1 MPTYSQNL
9 PLIPTEYVPIDYSHD
24 AQFQLAEAQAAAT
37 NIAKVKSRYE
47 DLLGMDLTNDKS
59 KTALSSFM
67 KGAEEDLRKVSGM
80 DMMVASNASDALN
93 ILKPLTDLDGQY
105 GYIVVDNVFTKK
117 YNSNKSLASAARIK
131 GENYNQAADDYLDI
145 QRKRF
150 ENTDDVNQWKYIL
163 SDSIDY
169 TPYYDTQK
177 ELMDLVSKF
186 KPDSIEADQTGGGRI
201 VTTKDSS
208 VYASRLQDYLEAN
221 LSDKYKN
228 QMNLES
234 KVNYGKQQLLSYDPT
249 TKSYNGTKIYDYYN
263 GILGEVKATKVN
275 TYNQEKNSLE
285 REVTLLGNTPDGIEK
300 QKELKK
306 RIGQIDGAIKNING
320 QTLDKSL
327 FENPADYRKAEAIA
341 SNIVATKDL
350 TDKALSLAHL
360 DISVTQKA
368 DEAYWKKLSYDL
380 DEKKFAYQITKDKED
395 REWDKQKELI
405 KAGLKHI
412 NPQTGAV
419 EDGGYFTPQPIT
431 DMSQEQQESGADRG
445 LHKINGI
452 LDKVEGT
459 LGSAGMDF
467 IDSHFKVGFKDAK
480 QAMEKEPTKFAGKT
494 WGQVTSGP
502 YASLG
507 QSNSFN
513 QFLLSSAQKMYGLGT
528 AAVLKG
534 KYVGGAKIIDMKDS
548 GSTARITTDKGM
560 YILDKKTNK
569 VVDLKGNVVDNDF
582 NKFTQ
587 EDLNKLPY
595 DVVMELAIGSV
606 NAPTARAALK
616 TSLDAAEYTKADMQ
630 LQMAE
635 SNKAKLENRLR
646 DALVGTAFEGLD
658 IDITRINDKDYMAEK
673 ARLAKTNYINNL
685 VGKNF
690 DGNTVKRVYQD
701 GGTWYAE
708 VENSNGLFGRKGV
721 TEMKLKDTPFYDTK
735 YFSDPE
741 NSSFWGGEESNES
754 VTQRMLNKV
763 YENFDNNSSDLT
775 PYEMEQRA
783 AVPVLV
789 PAKDRAGDKDLK
801 EEWTAYAN
809 NNLNIVRGSSD
820 PQKVIVGLVNDFP
833 EAFIPIKDAKG
844 YRFEL
849 NGAYVES
856 VMTDVDKKRL
866 FGRLDQVVGKSNN
879 WFVGTFTDNI
889 TDAGE
894 AVDALNEFASEKQ
907 PDLFRVSVPG
917 YDDSQFRNDKSAAS
931 VLTGG
936 GFTLKTNIPTGY
948 ENININ
954 PLSLSLTN
962 FGAATLNDAKLDL
975 KGQLIIP
982 NIASDGSIQR
992 DKSGEVKVYSK
1003 DASEFQYSNEQLL
1016 AKGSEIMLTVG
1027 SVANA
1032 WSAIIEKMNNPS
1044 PGVTYKYIK
1053 DVYDQALKEKDN
1065 LTLNNLKI
1073 VGITK

>member
-59 KTALSSFM
+59 KDALSSFM

-93 ILKPLTDLDGQY
+93 VLKPLTDLDGQY

-117 YNSNKSLASAARIK
+117 YKSNKSLAGAARIK

-163 SDSIDY
+163 SDSVDY

-208 VYASRLQDYLEAN
+208 VYASRLQDFLEAN

-234 KVNYGKQQLLSYDPT
+234 KVNYGKQQLLSYDAT
-249 TKSYNGTKIYDYYN
+249 TKSYNGNKIYDYYN

-368 DEAYWKKLSYDL
+368 DEVYWKKLNYDL
-380 DEKKFAYQITKDKED
+380 DEKKFAYQVTKDKED
-395 REWDKQKELI
+395 REWERQKELI

-412 NPQTGAV
+412 NPLTGAV

-452 LDKVEGT
+452 LDKVQGNLGT
-459 LGSAGMDF
+459 AGMDF

-480 QAMEKEPTKFAGKT
+480 QAMEKEPTKFVGKT
-494 WGQVTSGP
+494 WGQVISGP

-513 QFLLSSAQKMYGLGT
+513 QFLLSSAQKMYSLGT

-534 KYVGGAKIIDMKDS
+534 KYVGGAKIIDMRDS
-548 GSTARITTDKGM
+548 GTTARITTDKGT

-587 EDLNKLPY
+587 DDLNKLPY
-595 DVVMELAIGSV
+595 NVVMELAIGSV
-606 NAPTARAALK
+606 NAPTARAVLK

-635 SNKAKLENRLR
+635 SNKTKLENRLR
-646 DALVGTAFEGLD
+646 DALVGTPFEGLD
-658 IDITRINDKDYMAEK
+658 IDISRVNDRDYMAGKLRAATGMKEDLPSATY
-673 ARLAKTNYINNL
+673 AREFAYERASDRQDEIINAAL
-685 VGKNF
+685 
-690 DGNTVKRVYQD
+690 
-701 GGTWYAE
+701 
-708 VENSNGLFGRKGV
+708 S
-721 TEMKLKDTPFYDTK
+721 
-735 YFSDPE
+735 
-741 NSSFWGGEESNES
+741 
-754 VTQRMLNKV
+754 KV

-775 PYEMEQRA
+775 PYEMEQRG

-820 PQKVIVGLVNDFP
+820 PQKAIVGLVNDFP
-833 EAFIPIKDAKG
+833 EAFIPVKDANG

-856 VMTDVDKKRL
+856 VMVEADQKRL
-866 FGRLDQVVGKSNN
+866 FGRLNQIMGKGWTSDS
-879 WFVGTFTDNI
+879 VSDYE
-889 TDAGE
+889 E
-894 AVDALNEFASEKQ
+894 ATEMLNEFASEKQ
-907 PDLFRVSVPG
+907 PDFFRVSVPG

-936 GFTLKTNIPTGY
+936 GFTLKTNIPMGY

-962 FGAATLNDAKLDL
+962 FGAATLSDAKLDL